1 MLSNAYYHY
10 LSLFDVRLCAYMQS
24 KQLFASS
31 GVFFSSRSLSLSF
44 FSVFIYHERE
54 ESYCSLTNVQFS

>member
-31 GVFFSSRSLSLSF
+31 GVFFLLALSLSF